1 MKILLVL
8 EIEQLSLSKSFTSM
22 LITDTLKPLLHF
34 RCVQTKWRLCMR
46 HRYKATLARSS
57 GEGKGFGAWGQFI
70 QSDLSVNR
78 ARAGL
83 LRRELRF
90 AKHGHAST
98 VMLED
103 FAAHVARQL
112 AKARL

>member
-1 MKILLVL
+1 METRRRILFYLQRRVHPVCVHL
-8 EIEQLSLSKSFTSM
+8 PAVRLTVSLTPAAST
-22 LITDTLKPLLHF
+22 
-34 RCVQTKWRLCMR
+34 
-46 HRYKATLARSS
+46 A
-57 GEGKGFGAWGQFI
+57 
-70 QSDLSVNR
+70 SDLSVNR

-98 VMLED
+98 VLLED

>member
-1 MKILLVL
+1 MWEL
-8 EIEQLSLSKSFTSM
+8 
-22 LITDTLKPLLHF
+22 
-34 RCVQTKWRLCMR
+34 
-46 HRYKATLARSS
+46 RYKATLARSS

-98 VMLED
+98 VTLED
-103 FAAHVARQL
+103 FAAHVARRL

>member
-1 MKILLVL
+1 MAALVVV
-8 EIEQLSLSKSFTSM
+8 
-22 LITDTLKPLLHF
+22 PLLLLLLLPPSWHF
-34 RCVQTKWRLCMR
+34 RPELRVWEL
-46 HRYKATLARSS
+46 RYKATLARSS

>member
-1 MKILLVL
+1 MSLRLLL
-8 EIEQLSLSKSFTSM
+8 T
-22 LITDTLKPLLHF
+22 
-34 RCVQTKWRLCMR
+34 
-46 HRYKATLARSS
+46 
-57 GEGKGFGAWGQFI
+57 
-70 QSDLSVNR
+70 
-78 ARAGL
+78 L

-98 VMLED
+98 VLLED